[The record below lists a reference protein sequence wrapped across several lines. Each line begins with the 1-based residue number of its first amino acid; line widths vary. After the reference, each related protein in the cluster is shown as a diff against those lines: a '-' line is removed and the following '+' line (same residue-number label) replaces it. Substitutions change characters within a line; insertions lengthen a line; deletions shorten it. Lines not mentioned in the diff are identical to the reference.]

1 MADGVTLRDACLMPH
16 GALLC
21 ATDQGLVKV
30 GKDDGQYF
38 KGQKVMVVS
47 RVDDR
52 RYLVGVV
59 GEGRNE
65 LVLWD
70 SEGDGSIERRVEVD
84 RFTYFCSL

>member
-1 MADGVTLRDACLMPH
+1 
-16 GALLC
+16 
-21 ATDQGLVKV
+21 
-30 GKDDGQYF
+30 
-38 KGQKVMVVS
+38 MVVS

-65 LVLWD
+65 MVLWD

-84 RFTYFCSL
+84 RFTYFSSL